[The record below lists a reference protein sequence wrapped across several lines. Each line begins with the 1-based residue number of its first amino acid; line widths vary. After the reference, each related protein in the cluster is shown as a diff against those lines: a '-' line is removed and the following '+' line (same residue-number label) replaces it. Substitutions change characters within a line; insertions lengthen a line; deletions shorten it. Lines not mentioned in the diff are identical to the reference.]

1 VDRVSVKDNFFLLG
15 GHSLLGTQLITQISE
30 SFGVELSLFSLFD
43 HPTLEEMSLE
53 VEKLILAKVEAM
65 SEEEQRALTQFAL
78 EGKR

>member
-1 VDRVSVKDNFFLLG
+1 
-15 GHSLLGTQLITQISE
+15 
-30 SFGVELSLFSLFD
+30 VELSLFGLFD

-65 SEEEQRALTQFAL
+65 SAEDRRALSQFAL